1 MTLSFVPKGCA
12 ALIAATVLVVASPAG
27 ALPAGGLGQLL
38 DATAKRSSQ
47 FESVQYRGQY
57 DGRRSYRS
65 DRYAGNRYRRNDG
78 RNLAL
83 GIGGLVI
90 GGILLS
96 EAARSEHRRE
106 YSSEWQRCGD
116 TYRSFE
122 PETGMYTGYD
132 GTRRTC
138 PYLR

>member
-1 MTLSFVPKGCA
+1 MASFCVPKLCA
-12 ALIAATVLVVASPAG
+12 ALIAATSLIFTSPAG
-27 ALPAGGLGQLL
+27 SVPASVQQSLVTMAQGEV
-38 DATAKRSSQ
+38 Q
-47 FESVQYRGQY
+47 FDRVQYRGQY
-57 DGRRSYRS
+57 QPRRSNRF
-65 DRYAGNRYRRNDG
+65 YAGNRYRRDGG

-106 YSSEWQRCGD
+106 YSSDWQRCSE

-132 GTRRTC
+132 GARRAC

>member
-1 MTLSFVPKGCA
+1 MASFCVPKLCP
-12 ALIAATVLVVASPAG
+12 ALIAAPSPTFTSRAGSVPASVQQSLVTMAQGEV
-27 ALPAGGLGQLL
+27 
-38 DATAKRSSQ
+38 Q
-47 FESVQYRGQY
+47 FDRVQYRGQY
-57 DGRRSYRS
+57 QPRRSNRF
-65 DRYAGNRYRRNDG
+65 YAGDRSSRDG
-78 RNLAL
+78 GGNLTTGL
-83 GIGGLVI
+83 GGLVL

-106 YSSEWQRCGD
+106 YSSDWQRCSE

-132 GTRRTC
+132 GARRTC